1 MKTIIKKYGF
11 LVLTVYTLGFT
22 SCTKF
27 LDESD
32 PSNFTVENYF
42 TKPEHARS
50 SVNAIYAS
58 MRDPM
63 SSGFG
68 GGPGQ

>member
-1 MKTIIKKYGF
+1 MKYLRNIKTTIKITASI
-11 LVLTVYTLGFT
+11 LALGT
-22 SCTKF
+22 MAGCSGF

-50 SVNAIYAS
+50 SVSAIYANL
-58 MRDPM
+58 RNPM
-63 SSGFG
+63 GS
-68 GGPGQ
+68 